1 MQVTE
6 QSGTRE
12 HVMSSALEMFAVRG
26 FRGTSTRAIA
36 DHAGVSQ
43 PVVHYHFRS
52 KAALFE
58 EVLEKS
64 VDAWVA
70 QVEEILGSG
79 VASPT
84 EVLRQTGAAVLDQSK
99 ANRLLRSLGA
109 EDDQRLVASARSKL
123 TAAMARVGAA
133 IAPPGHSPGPV
144 LFAYLTALSEVAA
157 MGDDEKAVYGFTEDS
172 MLEEGVAMV
181 LRYLGIGE

>member
-1 MQVTE
+1 MRVAE
-6 QSGTRE
+6 EPGTRE
-12 HVMSSALEMFAVRG
+12 QVMNSALEMFAERG

-70 QVEEILGSG
+70 QVEEILDG
-79 VASPT
+79 AMTSPAG
-84 EVLRQTGAAVLDQSK
+84 VLRETGAAVLGQAE
-99 ANRLLRSLGA
+99 ANRLLRSLGS
-109 EDDQRLVASARSKL
+109 EDDQRLVASSRGKL

-133 IAPPGHSPGPV
+133 IFPPGCNPGPV
-144 LFAYLTALSEVAA
+144 LFAFFTALSEVAA
-157 MGDDEKAVYGFTEDS
+157 MGQDEKAVYGFTDDM

-181 LRYLGIGE
+181 LRYIGVDE